1 MFTLMLEQTMTVK
14 RLATTTGVKR
24 VYGTLGPYP
33 CLLQP
38 LDDKTTD
45 LHGLAMGHGYKLFSD
60 VDTDVK
66 EGDEVIVNSL
76 TLKVSGIKVYNFGD
90 FQHKEMIV
98 YTEGS
103 AS

>member
-1 MFTLMLEQTMTVK
+1 MFTRMLEQSMSVR
-14 RLATTTGVKR
+14 RLQASTGIKR

-38 LDDKTTD
+38 LDDKSTD

-60 VDTDVK
+60 LDADVK
-66 EGDEVIVNSL
+66 EGDEVIVNGL
-76 TLKVSGIKVYNFGD
+76 TLKVSGIKVFNFGD
-90 FQHKEMIV
+90 YQHKEMIV

>member
-1 MFTLMLEQTMTVK
+1 MFTRMLEQSMTVR
-14 RLATTTGVKR
+14 RLSTTTGIKR
-24 VYGTLGPYP
+24 VYGTLGPYA

-60 VDTDVK
+60 LEADVK
-66 EGDEVIVNSL
+66 EGDEVVVNGMK
-76 TLKVSGIKVYNFGD
+76 LKVSGIKVYNFGD
-90 FQHKEMIV
+90 YQHKEMIV
-98 YTEGS
+98 YTEAS

>member
-1 MFTLMLEQTMTVK
+1 MFTRMLEQSLTVR
-14 RLATTTGVKR
+14 RLQATTGIKR

-38 LDDKTTD
+38 LDDQSTD
-45 LHGLAMGHGYKLFSD
+45 LHGLAMGHAYKLFTD
-60 VDTDVK
+60 VDADVK
-66 EGDEVIVNSL
+66 EGDEVTVDNL

-90 FQHKEMIV
+90 FQHKEIIV